1 MKMIVILSLIAGILT
16 LTGTAGAQEW
26 DDGPRLKSV
35 GLARVLGLDP
45 IPGDAL
51 LYSGHPGQAA
61 ASLLMAGAG
70 AGLFLLGTRSNCS
83 VDYEAKAGCGGL
95 GAFGG
100 MGLGVLMYLGSLIWD
115 YVGGVDGTEEYNEMA
130 IARPVS
136 FLKNIQPTLAVTN
149 NGAVAGVRIRF

>member
-1 MKMIVILSLIAGILT
+1 MIVIIGLIAGILT
-16 LTGTAGAQEW
+16 LTETVRAQEW
-26 DDGPRLKSV
+26 DDGLTLKSV
-35 GLARVLGLDP
+35 TFARVLGLDP

-61 ASLLMAGAG
+61 GSLLMAGAG
-70 AGLFLLGTRSNCS
+70 AGLFLLGTRSHCS
-83 VDYEAKAGCGGL
+83 IDYEVKAGCGGL

-115 YVGGVDGTEEYNEMA
+115 YVGGVDGTEEYNEKA

-136 FLKNIQPTLAVTN
+136 FWSNVEPTVAVTN
-149 NGAVAGVRIRF
+149 DGAVAGVRIRF